1 LNKPFLQ
8 NISDEL
14 KAELYELGNMSRA
27 RRSSLIFTEG
37 DAADH
42 LPVVLSGK
50 VKMLHLLEGGKEV
63 IIDFFEKGEMFAV
76 PPVFDG
82 GKYPASAVAMEDTS
96 LLLIERKKFLDLL
109 RRSPEFSFYIIGWMC
124 NMLREKTATI
134 QNLATSSPDTRIAHI
149 LLRLSE
155 KIENGE
161 PVKITLRRQEIAEM
175 AGLTTE
181 TTIRV
186 IRRLA
191 ELELIRIQRGKI
203 FVDSPD
209 PLKKYLSYRA

>member
-1 LNKPFLQ
+1 MNIPFLQ

-14 KAELYELGNMSRA
+14 KAELYELGNRSR
-27 RRSSLIFTEG
+27 RTRSTIIFSEG
-37 DAADH
+37 DKADH
-42 LPVVLSGK
+42 LPIVLSGK

-63 IIDFFEKGEMFAV
+63 IIGIFEKGEMFAV

-82 GKYPASAVAMEDTS
+82 GKYPASAMTMEDTD
-96 LLLIERKKFLDLL
+96 LLLLERKKFLELL

-124 NMLREKTATI
+124 AMLREKTATI
-134 QNLATSSPDTRIAHI
+134 QNLATASPDSRIAHI

-155 KIENGE
+155 RSESE
-161 PVKITLRRQEIAEM
+161 PVKITLRRREIAEM

-186 IRRLA
+186 IIKLA
-191 ELELIRIQRGKI
+191 EMDLIRIQRGKI
-203 FVDSPD
+203 FVDSPE
-209 PLKKYLSYRA
+209 PLRKFLSYRA